1 MLPGLAAQRS
11 ASVLGNDC
19 HGSAVQRPLWQLPGL
34 APEPRH
40 ARVAGSG
47 AGMSVLSLAVALY
60 VVVRVEVE
68 AVVGSS
74 AMLVARD
81 QSAGLKH
88 LGTSLGT
95 RQQSGLAMLGPVSH
109 DAGTVTRAKARVQAR
124 SAHTAVAADVVVVAV
139 ADAGGKPPE
148 VAPGGGDKATQ
159 WAMGGGAA
167 AAAERQHVGSEVAA
181 GARARGRVSRQFAW
195 RWIPNAPPL

>member
-1 MLPGLAAQRS
+1 
-11 ASVLGNDC
+11 
-19 HGSAVQRPLWQLPGL
+19 
-34 APEPRH
+34 
-40 ARVAGSG
+40 
-47 AGMSVLSLAVALY
+47 
-60 VVVRVEVE
+60 VRVEVE

-167 AAAERQHVGSEVAA
+167 AERQHVGSEVAA